1 MSGLLFSGCNRPAQA
16 CGDARKEKDMHRFHT
31 YRGSHHPQALARTA
45 RALNDNRRAGEVT
58 EPLMFARLF
67 LVVGIFFAAIGGF
80 HQFIG

>member
-1 MSGLLFSGCNRPAQA
+1 
-16 CGDARKEKDMHRFHT
+16 MHRFHT